1 MIPSIRQTNL
11 IIFLG
16 CLVLILIGV
25 FYEHVMKYE
34 PCPLCITQRAIFDLI
49 GILALIAFLHNPKPT
64 GLKIYAVLGIV
75 AAIGG
80 GYFAQHQLWLQ
91 SLPADQVP
99 ACGPG
104 LAYMFEAFPFMEA
117 VKLLLQGDGS
127 CAEPHKVL
135 GLSFAGWS
143 LMAFVGLG
151 LINLWQLARAFKNG
165 TVSAQAS

>member
-1 MIPSIRQTNL
+1 MIPSIRHTNL
-11 IIFLG
+11 IIFLS
-16 CLVLILIGV
+16 CLGLILVGT
-25 FYEHVMKYE
+25 FYEHIMKYE
-34 PCPLCITQRAIFDLI
+34 PCPLCITQRAFFNVI
-49 GILALIAFLHNPKPT
+49 GILAAIAFWHNPRTK
-64 GLKIYAVLGIV
+64 GLTSYALLGVL
-75 AAIGG
+75 AALGG

-135 GLSFAGWS
+135 GVSFAAWS
-143 LMAFVGLG
+143 LMAFAGLG
-151 LINLWQLARAFKNG
+151 LINLWQLVRSLKNG
-165 TVSAQAS
+165 AVST

>member
-16 CLVLILIGV
+16 CLGLILVGV

-34 PCPLCITQRAIFDLI
+34 PCPLCITQRAFFNVI
-49 GILALIAFLHNPKPT
+49 GILALIAFLHNPKLK
-64 GLKIYAVLGIV
+64 GIKIYALLGII

-80 GYFAQHQLWLQ
+80 GYFAQHQLSIQ

-127 CAEPHKVL
+127 CAEPHKIL

-143 LMAFVGLG
+143 LIAFIGLG
-151 LINLWQLARAFKNG
+151 LINLWQLVRTLKNG
-165 TVSAQAS
+165 AASAQAS

>member
-11 IIFLG
+11 IIFLC
-16 CLVLILIGV
+16 CLGLILVGV

-34 PCPLCITQRAIFDLI
+34 PCPLCITQRAFFDLI
-49 GILALIAFLHNPKPT
+49 GILALIAFLHNPKSK
-64 GLKIYAVLGIV
+64 GLKIYAVLGIL
-75 AAIGG
+75 AALGG

-127 CAEPHKVL
+127 CAEPHKIL

-143 LMAFVGLG
+143 LIAFVGLG
-151 LINLWQLARAFKNG
+151 LINLWQLVRALKNG
-165 TVSAQAS
+165 AVSA